1 VVASVWAVVLLGLPL
16 WWKTTAVYRAQLP
29 FSQIDSWAERKVCI
43 ATLLTLGLTRIDSI
57 PLQACQLS
65 FPSTFVIHLASIADG
80 EPQAHNRPLD
90 FAVIQETITS
100 NVNNRLASANAREC
114 VEFPLHVNIQN
125 WPITSDM
132 KSKYSGP
139 NICHLDPRFA

>member
-1 VVASVWAVVLLGLPL
+1 MIASVWAVVLLGLPL

-29 FSQIDSWAERKVCI
+29 FSQIDSWGERKVCV
-43 ATLLTLGLTRIDSI
+43 ASFLNGYVNHAFTSS
-57 PLQACQLS
+57 PSQACQLS

-100 NVNNRLASANAREC
+100 NVNSRLASTNAKEC

-132 KSKYSGP
+132 KSKY
-139 NICHLDPRFA
+139 ILER